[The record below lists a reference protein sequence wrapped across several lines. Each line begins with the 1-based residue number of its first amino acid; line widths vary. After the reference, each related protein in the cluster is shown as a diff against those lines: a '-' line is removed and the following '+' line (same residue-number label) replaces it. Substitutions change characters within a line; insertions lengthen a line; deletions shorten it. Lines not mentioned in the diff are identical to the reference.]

1 MKSFHILAACCLI
14 GHALAADPAAVKIAI
29 QPLDSV
35 TAERLEIVKK
45 GLEEA
50 FGWKVEI
57 LAARPLPKEA
67 WYAPRSR
74 YRAEK
79 LLINLDRETDKKYPI
94 VVGITAKDISTTKEE
109 HEDWGIF
116 GLGEVAGRTCVVSTF
131 RLGARGAD
139 EHQRNERLRKV
150 AVHEVGHVV
159 GLEHCPEPG
168 CVMQDAES
176 SIATV
181 DKETGK
187 FCDACKVGLNQ

>member
-1 MKSFHILAACCLI
+1 MKSLRFLLASCLT
-14 GHALAADPAAVKIAI
+14 GHALAKDPAVMSIAI
-29 QPLDSV
+29 QPLDTVKAGS
-35 TAERLEIVKK
+35 LEVAKK

-50 FGWKVEI
+50 YGWKVEI
-57 LAARPLPKEA
+57 LAARPLPEAA
-67 WYAPRSR
+67 WYAPRRR

-79 LLINLDRETDKKYPI
+79 LLLNLNQETDKNYLI
-94 VVGITAKDISTTKEE
+94 VLGITAKDISTTKEE

-116 GLGEVAGRTCVVSTF
+116 GLGEVAGRSCVVSTF

-139 EHQRNERLRKV
+139 EHQRNERLRKIV
-150 AVHEVGHVV
+150 VHEVGHVI

-181 DKETGK
+181 DAETGK
-187 FCDACKVGLNQ
+187 FCETCKSSLAK

>member
-1 MKSFHILAACCLI
+1 MKSFHFLVTCCLA
-14 GHALAADPAAVKIAI
+14 GHALASDPAAVKIAI
-29 QPLDSV
+29 QPLDTV
-35 TAERLEIVKK
+35 KTERLEVVKK

-50 FGWKVEI
+50 FGCKVEI
-57 LAARPLPKEA
+57 LPPRPLPKEA

-79 LLINLDRETDKKYPI
+79 LLLTLNQETDKKYPI
-94 VVGITAKDISTTKEE
+94 VLGITTKDISTTKQE

-116 GLGEVAGRTCVVSTF
+116 GLGEVAGRSCVVSTF
-131 RLGARGAD
+131 RLGARGA
-139 EHQRNERLRKV
+139 EGHQRNERLRKI

-159 GLEHCPEPG
+159 GLDHCPEPG

-181 DKETGK
+181 DAETGK
-187 FCDACKVGLNQ
+187 FCDTCKSNLTK